1 MSTGPSDASRKFDLR
16 STLSA
21 LGRLKRE
28 GTRTPE
34 DIAALES
41 AVAGLQFIQLNGKLD
56 DFLDYLQDIDKESE
70 RVTSVEASFGDMSE
84 AMKWL
89 CAQPEPRFGAR
100 VEVAGKPYLV
110 VRQRKEMWFLLPA
123 PSHPSFEDLTGES

>member
-1 MSTGPSDASRKFDLR
+1 MTTDASSAPGKFDLR

-21 LGRLKRE
+21 LGKLAKE
-28 GTRTPE
+28 DARTPGDLE
-34 DIAALES
+34 ALKSAA
-41 AVAGLQFIQLNGKLD
+41 AGLQFIHLNGKLE
-56 DFLDYLQDIDKESE
+56 DFLDYLQDVEKATE
-70 RVTSVEASFGDMSE
+70 RVMSIEASFGDMSE

-123 PSHPSFEDLTGES
+123 PPLPSFEELTGG